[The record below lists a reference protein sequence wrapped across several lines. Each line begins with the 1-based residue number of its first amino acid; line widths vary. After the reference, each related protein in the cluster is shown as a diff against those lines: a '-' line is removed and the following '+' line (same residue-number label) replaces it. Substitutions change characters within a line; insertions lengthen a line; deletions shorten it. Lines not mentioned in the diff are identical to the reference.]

1 MLRKH
6 RHGLGTCCWTHVH
19 GLGLISKAIQGFQ
32 RHLLLDTFTVV
43 RTWKL
48 QVSDIAGIHFF
59 STIYYIYYTL
69 WVFVKK
75 KPHPWSHSHIDSRR
89 RTGERRANIFST
101 KSKVQRGAS
110 GSAAVAV
117 CPLLCNQCCL
127 SIFCSQEK
135 LPKLEPRFHS
145 HSRSVFGW
153 WKCLG
158 GSRMWKRICY
168 SHSELFLWSMQSNFR
183 LEANSFS
190 IRALFHFQCFQPLLD
205 SNASS
210 AFATLQTAR
219 KQWKQE
225 HYMMLGFYLYL
236 ALSSMHSNNINDT
249 CRGLFTTSCSNCQ
262 ALHTAFR
269 ILLL

>member
-1 MLRKH
+1 M
-6 RHGLGTCCWTHVH
+6 
-19 GLGLISKAIQGFQ
+19 
-32 RHLLLDTFTVV
+32 
-43 RTWKL
+43 KL
-48 QVSDIAGIHFF
+48 QVSDIAGIQFF
-59 STIYYIYYTL
+59 PLYL
-69 WVFVKK
+69 KALG
-75 KPHPWSHSHIDSRR
+75 PRSHSHIDSRR
-89 RTGERRANIFST
+89 RTGERRANIFGST

-127 SIFCSQEK
+127 VIFCSQKK

-153 WKCLG
+153 WKFLG
-158 GSRMWKRICY
+158 GSRMWKRISY

-236 ALSSMHSNNINDT
+236 ALSSTHSNNINDT